1 MKKILIIAGEASG
14 DIHGANLVRS
24 IRTKTKNV
32 KFYGLGGQKMEE
44 AGVKLY
50 YNLATV
56 AVLGL
61 FEVLKKCS
69 FFKKIFSDTVK
80 KLDEE
85 KFDCVILIDYPGFN
99 LRFAKQVKRRN
110 IPLLYYISPQVW
122 AWGKGR
128 IKLIKKVVNKM
139 VVFFK
144 FEEEFYKKA
153 GMDVAFVGHPLL
165 DIVKPDLSREEAYK
179 YFSLTSNKK
188 TIAILPGSRQFEVKL
203 LLPIVKKA
211 AELIKKEYPDTQ
223 FLVAKLPSLKMDIF
237 DEVLKDNKA
246 GIRVVENKTYDVISV
261 ADAVIVKSGTST
273 LETAILQKPM
283 VIIYKVSFL
292 TYFITKIIIR
302 LPYLGLVNV
311 IAGKMVVPEFLQY
324 DARPD
329 LIAKEVL
336 NLLKDPKA
344 ADEMRRSLNA
354 VKTNL
359 GESGANE
366 RAAAAVLDFIS
377 KN

>member
-1 MKKILIIAGEASG
+1 
-14 DIHGANLVRS
+14 
-24 IRTKTKNV
+24 
-32 KFYGLGGQKMEE
+32 
-44 AGVKLY
+44 
-50 YNLATV
+50 
-56 AVLGL
+56 
-61 FEVLKKCS
+61 
-69 FFKKIFSDTVK
+69 
-80 KLDEE
+80 
-85 KFDCVILIDYPGFN
+85 
-99 LRFAKQVKRRN
+99 
-110 IPLLYYISPQVW
+110 
-122 AWGKGR
+122 
-128 IKLIKKVVNKM
+128 
-139 VVFFK
+139 
-144 FEEEFYKKA
+144 
-153 GMDVAFVGHPLL
+153 
-165 DIVKPDLSREEAYK
+165 
-179 YFSLTSNKK
+179 
-188 TIAILPGSRQFEVKL
+188 
-203 LLPIVKKA
+203 VKKA